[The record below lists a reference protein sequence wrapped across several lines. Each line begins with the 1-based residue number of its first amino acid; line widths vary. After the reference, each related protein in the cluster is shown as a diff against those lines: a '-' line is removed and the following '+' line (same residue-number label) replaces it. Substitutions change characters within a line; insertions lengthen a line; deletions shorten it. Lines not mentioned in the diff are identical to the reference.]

1 MPKISIIIPIYNAEE
16 YIQTTVNSVLSQTF
30 SDWELLL
37 IDDCSKD
44 NSSSICEKLVQ
55 SDNRITY
62 IRQNEN
68 GGPAKARNTGLVKAT
83 GEFIAFIDS
92 DDTVEPTFLER
103 LVSTAIV
110 NNADIVWCNYKEILG
125 DNIIYRKHNL
135 LCQTSIPYDTYI
147 RFFFNNQ
154 EGLGSMCTKLYR
166 RSFLEQNKLFLNPE
180 RVHGEDWEFN
190 LSCFKCHPILVA
202 IDDCLYNY
210 IRQNN
215 YSVIASYHT
224 SDYQTFVKSNL
235 ILEAIAQKESIEYN
249 REARTGNFVY
259 LVIQLLISLKRSKIS
274 NKKSEFKRIVNDD
287 FFRKSI
293 VSRYQIARYLPI
305 RYKLYF
311 FLIKYRLI
319 DIAYIIMK

>member
-1 MPKISIIIPIYNAEE
+1 MPKVSIIIPVYNAEK
-16 YIQTTVNSVLSQTF
+16 YIQTTVDSVLSQTF

-44 NSSSICEKLVQ
+44 HTSSICEKLVQ

-68 GGPAKARNTGLVKAT
+68 GGPAKARNVGVDYAK
-83 GEFIAFIDS
+83 GEYLAFVDS
-92 DDTVEPTFLER
+92 DDTIETTFLEK
-103 LVSTAIV
+103 LVTTAIY
-110 NNADIVWCNYKEILG
+110 NHSDIVWCNYNEVL
-125 DNIIYRKHNL
+125 DNSKICKKHNL
-135 LCQTSIPYDTYI
+135 PCHTSIPYDTYI

-154 EGLGSMCTKLYR
+154 EGLGSMWTKLYR
-166 RSFLEQNKLFLNPE
+166 KSFLEQNKLFLNPE

-190 LSCFKCHPILVA
+190 LNCFRCHPILVA

-215 YSVIASYHT
+215 YSVIASYRT

-235 ILEAIAQKESIEYN
+235 MIEVLAQEENIEYD
-249 REARTGNFVY
+249 RVARIGNFIY
-259 LVIQLLISLKRSKIS
+259 LVIQLLILLKRSRIS

-287 FFRKSI
+287 YFRKSI
-293 VSRYQIARYLPI
+293 KYQLARYLPI

-311 FLIKYRLI
+311 FLLKYRLI
-319 DIAYIIMK
+319 KIAYFVM